1 MTPQGSFASTGST
14 FTSGSTVYVVNT
26 FTATGSENW
35 TVPFGVSSID
45 ALVVGGGGGGGTDGG
60 NGGGGGELRT
70 ISSYSVSAG
79 EVLTASVGNGGA
91 GAIWNGSAA
100 TGGSATRLGN
110 GGTYFLVANGG
121 SAGIGWSNA
130 QNYAA
135 GGTGGSGGTGAQGGQ
150 GGVNRYQQNEGIGG
164 NGSNGPTSN
173 LATNTTTYYGGGG
186 GGGSCWGSI
195 NSGTFAGTSGG
206 LGGGGGG
213 AGHTQY
219 VGSPAG
225 TNGTPNTGGGGG
237 GGAACDGGTQN
248 GVNQRTAGGAGGSGV
263 VVIRYILSAP
273 TALDLDAASDT
284 GNSATDN
291 VTSDTTPTISGTAVG
306 GTTIQLFVDGVSSG
320 SSCSANSSTG
330 AWSCTTGTLTNGS
343 KSIVARSTINGAV
356 KDSSAFTIT
365 IDSTAPTITPA
376 ASISVAENQTSIAT
390 IACSET
396 CTLAMISGVDSA
408 AVTFT
413 PATGVL
419 VFKVAPDYEAPND
432 VGADRIYLISV
443 QGTDVAGNS
452 TTINYTVTITNAN
465 ESASINAPTTSG
477 SINKGIATTISVTVN
492 TVGKIRFFVGNK
504 RITNCLA
511 RTTSGSY
518 PTFTATCS
526 WRPPVTGR
534 QFLTARVRP
543 TDNTFS
549 TSTSTATSVWVVKRT
564 TNR

>member
-263 VVIRYILSAP
+263 IVIRYILSAP

-365 IDSTAPTITPA
+365 IDSTATTITPA

-492 TVGKIRFFVGNK
+492 TAGKIRFFVGNK

-549 TSTSTATSVWVVKRT
+549 TATSPRSEVFVLRRGTVR
-564 TNR
+564 